1 MIKYAKITNEKTKQC
16 SIAVGTDIRFF
27 ILNGY
32 TQQDVEQSDIDG
44 QWYLSSYAPMKT
56 DEQKAQEEAE
66 RIKELSMTRSD
77 FFDATIKA
85 FGADQKDF
93 FPIIETI
100 LSQIPDTVQLIEGIP
115 NDRAK
120 KIAINNYENAQ
131 RFYRKH
137 LLFDILTNNPIQL
150 SDSETITITSK
161 QWDNFFDETNKGN
174 VDAYKELLY

>member
-1 MIKYAKITNEKTKQC
+1 MIKYAKIINEETGLCEVGIGTNNAFYQ
-16 SIAVGTDIRFF
+16 SIGMVE
-27 ILNGY
+27 LN
-32 TQQDVEQSDIDG
+32 VIQSDIDG
-44 QWYLSSYAPMKT
+44 AWYLADKCPMKT

-150 SDSETITITSK
+150 SDSEAITITSE